1 MHLQSL
7 GCGFGA
13 SVRTRLSA
21 GEAGAAPAL
30 GRRPTDPG
38 TVTGTPRRPW
48 HLLPA
53 RRASPASPPGSG
65 GPPSAGMAVPLLRA
79 RAAEPGS
86 HGDPARAGSCDPH
99 WQTAARSPPRPR
111 DSGLASTEPGGAV
124 WPTRQPPVVVLP
136 SRGWLQMTHEHQMQ
150 NADAPTLPWPESASG
165 RIGALGLLVTLRL
178 KPCVGLRA
186 RAAGQRRRLRAEVA
200 NDCIVLAGARFVA
213 EGPAL
218 RAQHRGRPKGG
229 EARQRPARS
238 LAELPALEAGVVHKV
253 SELILCQVRSTSGA

>member
-1 MHLQSL
+1 MRPIARMHLQSL

-99 WQTAARSPPRPR
+99 WQTAARRGPGTRASLRPNRAGQCGLHGSPPWWSFLRGAGCSRPTSIKCKTRMRQLCRGQSRPR
-111 DSGLASTEPGGAV
+111 AGS
-124 WPTRQPPVVVLP
+124 
-136 SRGWLQMTHEHQMQ
+136 
-150 NADAPTLPWPESASG
+150 AP
-165 RIGALGLLVTLRL
+165 
-178 KPCVGLRA
+178 
-186 RAAGQRRRLRAEVA
+186 
-200 NDCIVLAGARFVA
+200 
-213 EGPAL
+213 
-218 RAQHRGRPKGG
+218 
-229 EARQRPARS
+229 
-238 LAELPALEAGVVHKV
+238 
-253 SELILCQVRSTSGA
+253 